1 MSSSTE
7 RTSTISTNGL
17 TIGYKRR
24 GAQVS
29 VVHSGLD
36 LELYPGEV
44 TCLMGLNGAGKS
56 TLLRTLSGLQKPLDG
71 KVMVMGRPLDSFSKS
86 ELSTTVGVVLTE
98 HTNAGGM
105 TVRDLVSLGRY
116 PHTGFFG
123 TLGEDDLHIVEEA
136 LTAVGIAHKADCHAS
151 ELSDGERQ
159 KAFIA
164 KVLAQECPV
173 MILDEPSAFLD
184 VVSRMEIMVLLRR
197 LAREQGKSVL
207 LSTHD
212 LELALRMADRLWLM
226 GQAGGYASD
235 AGSGSTCG
243 SASAAFCCGTPSE
256 LSANGSL
263 EAFFSRDG
271 IRFDAASGRLV
282 SDK

>member
-7 RTSTISTNGL
+7 RISTISTDGL
-17 TIGYKRR
+17 SIGYRRR
-24 GAQVS
+24 GAQES

-36 LELYPGEV
+36 LNLYQGEV

-56 TLLRTLSGLQKPLDG
+56 TLLRTLCGLQRPLSG
-71 KVMVMGRPLDSFSKS
+71 EVKVMGRPLDSYSKS
-86 ELSTTVGVVLTE
+86 ELSSTVGVVLTE

-105 TVRDLVSLGRY
+105 SVRDLVSLGRY

-123 TLGEDDLHIVEEA
+123 TLGTEDLRIVDDA
-136 LTAVGIAHKADCHAS
+136 LAAVGISHKAESHVS

-184 VVSRMEIMVLLRR
+184 VVSRMEIMVLLRS

-212 LELALRMADRLWLM
+212 LELSLRMADRLWLM
-226 GQAGGYASD
+226 GPANSSVLPKEY
-235 AGSGSTCG
+235 
-243 SASAAFCCGTPSE
+243 CCGTPDD
-256 LSANGSL
+256 LSADGSL

-271 IRFDAASGRLV
+271 IRFDAALGRLV
-282 SDK
+282 SDR